1 MKALF
6 LLLAGFPWAQ
16 HANADSD
23 AQAIAFNCLNCHA
36 PQSAEPHLPQLD
48 LLSAQTIRQ
57 KLLEFKYGQTA
68 ATLMPR
74 IAKGYSDAELQA
86 VADYLGQR

>member
-6 LLLAGFPWAQ
+6 LLLAGFPWALHVQ
-16 HANADSD
+16 ADTD

-36 PQSAEPHLPQLD
+36 PQSAEPHLPALEQ
-48 LLSAQTIRQ
+48 LSAQAIQQ
-57 KLLEFKYGQTA
+57 KLLDFKYRQTA